1 MSFMFRRARGLAS
14 SISSSIP
21 ICLSVAASLW
31 LAPWSPA
38 TAADAASTNTDATTV
53 LTLEA
58 ATTLALAANADVAAA
73 TRELEATE
81 AAALQG
87 RARPNPELSL
97 TLEDTRSATRT
108 TTWQLNQAI
117 EMGGKRAA
125 RIDAAE
131 RSRDMAAAEL
141 AARRAELRAAVA
153 AAFRDV
159 LVAQERITLAADSVA
174 LAARAS
180 DAAGKRV
187 LAGKISPVEETR
199 AKVAESTARMEAT
212 QAQTQLRSARLRL
225 ATHWGHLTPRFERAV
240 GGAADLPA
248 LPTREVIDARLAA
261 SPNLRRAQIEV
272 QRRQA
277 LAAVERAR
285 GVPDLTVSLGI
296 KRSAELGRNQA
307 IVGLAIPLPVF
318 DNNRGNLLEALRR
331 EDKAR
336 DELAAT
342 RVKLATDVLL
352 AREQL
357 DAARAEAQNLLG
369 DILPGAQSA
378 YDAATKGFDLGKFN
392 FLDVLDAQRTLF
404 QAKSQY
410 LRALADAHRASADI
424 DRLLGDSPEPA
435 AQQPNAFTRSTQ

>member
-1 MSFMFRRARGLAS
+1 MSFMFRHACGLAIS
-14 SISSSIP
+14 FSISFSVSF
-21 ICLSVAASLW
+21 SVAA
-31 LAPWSPA
+31 APPMDTLSA
-38 TAADAASTNTDATTV
+38 ALAADAAPPAAEAGAL
-53 LTLEA
+53 LTLQQ
-58 ATTLALAANADVAAA
+58 ATALALSANADVAAA
-73 TRELEATE
+73 AREVEASE

-87 RARPNPELSL
+87 GARPNPELSL
-97 TLEDTRSATRT
+97 TLEDTRSATRST
-108 TTWQLNQAI
+108 TFQLNQPI

-131 RSRDMAAAEL
+131 RSRDIAVAEL

-153 AAFRDV
+153 AAFQDV
-159 LVAQERITLAADSVA
+159 LVAQERITLAADAVA

-180 DAAGKRV
+180 DATGKRV

-199 AKVAESTARMEAT
+199 AKVAESTARMEAA

-225 ATHWGHLTPRFERAV
+225 AATWGNLAPRFERAV
-240 GGAADLPA
+240 GGAADLPP
-248 LPTREVIDARLAA
+248 LPPRDVIDARLAA
-261 SPNLRRAQIEV
+261 SPNLQRAQLEV
-272 QRRQA
+272 QRRRA
-277 LAAVERAR
+277 LAELERAR
-285 GVPDLTVSLGI
+285 GVPDLSLSLGL

-307 IVGLAIPLPVF
+307 IVGVSIPLPVF
-318 DNNRGNLLEALRR
+318 DNNRGNRLEALRR

-342 RVKLATDVLL
+342 RIKLATEVLL

-357 DAARAEAQNLLG
+357 DAARAEAQNLQG

-378 YDAATKGFDLGKFN
+378 YDAASKGFDLGKFN

-410 LRALADAHRASADI
+410 LRALADAHRAAADI
-424 DRLLGDSPEPA
+424 DRLLGDSPEPG
-435 AQQPNAFTRSTQ
+435 AQHTNALTRSTQ